1 MQLGEARSKCEHLAG
16 TPLQPDVAREL
27 YKVTLIKGAQATTA
41 IEGNTLTVDQVAGI
55 YEGSFE
61 APSSRRYQEIE
72 VRKRHRR
79 AEGHRRTGRAP
90 ESGPV

>member
-1 MQLGEARSKCEHLAG
+1 MCSYQQSHPWIAFDARGVNTFLPRLWMQLGEARSKCEHLAG

-41 IEGNTLTVDQVAGI
+41 IEGNTLTVDQVAEI

-61 APSSRRYQEIE
+61 APSSRRY
-72 VRKRHRR
+72 
-79 AEGHRRTGRAP
+79 
-90 ESGPV
+90 